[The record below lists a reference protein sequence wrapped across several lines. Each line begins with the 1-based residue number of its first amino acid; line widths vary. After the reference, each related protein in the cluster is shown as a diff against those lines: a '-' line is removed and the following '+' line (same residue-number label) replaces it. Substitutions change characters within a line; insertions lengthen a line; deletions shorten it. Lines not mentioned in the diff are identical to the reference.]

1 MVWRAG
7 GEWETLVMRPNDTN
21 LRRACETKFQTE
33 IKSKLNQLWQIEV
46 MAQGLNVLLVTFRH
60 TYPRHP
66 HILGQFYIVTEVV
79 PMFEATENDKYF
91 KFLELKYNHC
101 VIRVTLFEI
110 QDQLREQNILNY
122 FRYIYLSQTF

>member
-1 MVWRAG
+1 
-7 GEWETLVMRPNDTN
+7 
-21 LRRACETKFQTE
+21 
-33 IKSKLNQLWQIEV
+33 

-101 VIRVTLFEI
+101 VIRLTLFEI